1 MSPHLHCRFELL
13 APLGNPTE
21 KKCSNLLIGVENTA
35 GDVCCEDQCEICG
48 GKGCGQRPG
57 GSVRWCLDIFV
68 SCPLVSRA
76 FGESRS
82 FGCPGPWKRGKCSR
96 HRSHNQT
103 FGYRFAGK
111 RALLSPPPDI
121 GKFDE
126 QVIRAYYVFDTIV
139 EARCLRDEEVS
150 LNHDD
155 F

>member
-76 FGESRS
+76 LANDDVLFVRDLGNGGKAAGTET
-82 FGCPGPWKRGKCSR
+82 PTKRLA
-96 HRSHNQT
+96 T
-103 FGYRFAGK
+103 V
-111 RALLSPPPDI
+111 SP
-121 GKFDE
+121 
-126 QVIRAYYVFDTIV
+126 QNV
-139 EARCLRDEEVS
+139 
-150 LNHDD
+150 H
-155 F
+155 